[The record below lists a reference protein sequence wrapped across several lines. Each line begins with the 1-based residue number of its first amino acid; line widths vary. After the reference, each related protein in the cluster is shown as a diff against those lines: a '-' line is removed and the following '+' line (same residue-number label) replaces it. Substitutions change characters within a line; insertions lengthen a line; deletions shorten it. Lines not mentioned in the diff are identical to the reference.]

1 MDMIKDLLKD
11 MMHLLIFTSFVC
23 GVVAGMVIVL
33 FADYRK
39 EKKENDNNK

>member
-1 MDMIKDLLKD
+1 MEYGKDII

-33 FADYRK
+33 FADNRKDKK
-39 EKKENDNNK
+39 EK